1 MIVGEKNNTGNCGK
15 PFISF
20 GTVETHRRNIM
31 TKLGAKNTAGMVRT
45 ALEYNLL
52 SPDK

>member
-1 MIVGEKNNTGNCGK
+1 M
-15 PFISF
+15 
-20 GTVETHRRNIM
+20 ETHRRNIM
-31 TKLGAKNTAGMVRT
+31 TKLGAKTQPGMVRT